1 MLMIYKLNLENMAA
15 NILFKN
21 EPGFNAEEI
30 IDGANKSIIAD
41 RSITELCFIA
51 SNADEID
58 KCIAL
63 YDKLPKKKSEP
74 NQKPVI
80 IIDGNLTYEEK
91 QRFIGE
97 YKGQASFIFAEFEI
111 KVGEEVAED
120 YFNIILEQVTIARE
134 IGIAHNRKLDVGI
147 FGSEEVSQFEF
158 AEDDP
163 KKYFKHFLEF
173 AAYGGNDEEANKYW
187 EELKKKFGLED
198 DNIEAIENKFGLDA
212 VEYKDLILEGET
224 INTGL
229 ARQYLE
235 KEYNITEQNT
245 IYKPKITC
253 TGKLVE
259 DKTNGYYLYIKSN
272 GLEEEFKEGNGVKT
286 VFHFSKD
293 EFAALEKNANDI
305 NISNIGQVAAIN
317 PRLAAAIGETIHQMN
332 NIHKGNQYKK
342 QEDKKK
348 HDDCPVFA
356 NYNLERGGIGMGDRR
371 PSVSPEQ
378 VEAKIRGGEGES
390 VFLTVPI

>member
-1 MLMIYKLNLENMAA
+1 MTINVMFANLASKTCAIHDVSEFIQGDISRESLV
-15 NILFKN
+15 ILHN
-21 EPGFNAEEI
+21 DNWADVDVEGLI
-30 IDGANKSIIAD
+30 GGLDGL
-41 RSITELCFIA
+41 RS
-51 SNADEID
+51 
-58 KCIAL
+58 K
-63 YDKLPKKKSEP
+63 
-74 NQKPVI
+74 VV
-80 IIDGNLTYEEK
+80 GNLMAIIPEEK
-91 QRFIGE
+91 KDYIPQLIKLGYSVIVDDVSYLTDFGNRETFITVDNALRQAQDNGISCTI
-97 YKGQASFIFAEFEI
+97 GQPEF
-111 KVGEEVAED
+111 
-120 YFNIILEQVTIARE
+120 
-134 IGIAHNRKLDVGI
+134 H
-147 FGSEEVSQFEF
+147 F

-163 KKYFKHFLEF
+163 KQYFKHFLEF
-173 AAYGGNDEEANKYW
+173 AAYGGDNEAVNKYW
-187 EELKKKFGLED
+187 EELKRKFGLEGSG
-198 DNIEAIENKFGLDA
+198 DNIKAIREKFGLDA
-212 VEYKDLILEGET
+212 VEYKDLILEDKT

-259 DKTNGYYLYIKSN
+259 DKTNGYYLCIKSN

-371 PSVSPEQ
+371 PSVSPKP
-378 VEAKIRGGEGES
+378 VEAKIRVGEGTLS
-390 VFLTVPI
+390 I